1 MVNSGIGKRWKILVI
16 DDEDLI
22 RELVNMALE
31 DLECEVR
38 NCNNT
43 ADGFK
48 IAAEFKPDLIISDI
62 LMPGGTGDKL
72 VLRIRLE
79 IPDYDPYI
87 ILMSGCSELTDNQMQ
102 FLEIDRLIE
111 KPFQL
116 SKIASVVNELLKS
129 VPVLPEPN

>member
-1 MVNSGIGKRWKILVI
+1 MVNSNNGKRWKLLII

-22 RELVNMALE
+22 RELINMALE
-31 DLECEVR
+31 ELDCEVR
-38 NCNNT
+38 NSNNT

-48 IAAEFKPDLIISDI
+48 MAEEFRPDLIISDI

-72 VLRIRLE
+72 VRRIRSE

-87 ILMSGCSELTDNQMQ
+87 ILMSGHSELTYNQIQ
-102 FLEIDRLIE
+102 SLEIDRLIE

-116 SKIASVVNELLKS
+116 SQIASVVNEVLKS
-129 VPVLPEPN
+129 ELVLPKSN